1 MTRQMTRRSPCSRE
15 STASC
20 LSVSKVAWR
29 QESFSYEA
37 KFKGSGIVSLPN
49 ERRRAIR
56 LLVMCAIVRMGRSRH
71 SQRDRRAVSKRSNT
85 ISRPDRSGPLW
96 IKWKKFFWSRRDVIQ
111 HFELRDDLLT
121 NMDHLKSLIREVP
134 DFPKPGINFYDIT
147 TLLKHPEGL
156 RNTVDALAA
165 QFEGERVD
173 SVIGVEARGFI
184 FAPALAYHLGAGF
197 VPVRKPRK
205 LPAECASISYDLE
218 YGQDTLEIHRDAI
231 GDGHRVLI
239 ADDLLATGGT
249 ARAVVDLVEQLGGTV
264 VGLVFVVE
272 LEFLPG
278 REKLAGYDVRSLIK
292 YQS

>member
-1 MTRQMTRRSPCSRE
+1 
-15 STASC
+15 
-20 LSVSKVAWR
+20 
-29 QESFSYEA
+29 
-37 KFKGSGIVSLPN
+37 
-49 ERRRAIR
+49 
-56 LLVMCAIVRMGRSRH
+56 
-71 SQRDRRAVSKRSNT
+71 
-85 ISRPDRSGPLW
+85 
-96 IKWKKFFWSRRDVIQ
+96 
-111 HFELRDDLLT
+111 
-121 NMDHLKSLIREVP
+121 MDHLKKLIREVP

-156 RNTVDALAA
+156 RNTVDALAKE
-165 QFEGERVD
+165 FEGEKVD
-173 SVIGVEARGFI
+173 SVIGIEARGFI

-197 VPVRKPRK
+197 VPVRKPKK

-218 YGQDTLEIHRDAI
+218 YGQDTLEIHRDAV
-231 GDGHRVLI
+231 GDGHRVII

-278 REKLAGYDVRSLIK
+278 REKLAGYDVRSLLK